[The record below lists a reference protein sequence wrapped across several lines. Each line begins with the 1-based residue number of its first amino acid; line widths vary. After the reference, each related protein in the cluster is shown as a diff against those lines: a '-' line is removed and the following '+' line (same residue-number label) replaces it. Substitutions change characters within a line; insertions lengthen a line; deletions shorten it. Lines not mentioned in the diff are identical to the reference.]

1 MHIQRTY
8 TYYIVRAFW
17 IEVDNKGIQVF
28 VLLVTSEFLSYRL
41 QDGESFHDGCK
52 KKFSG
57 NRGEVGCP
65 TPGLRAIRNQIR
77 AIVLVIPLLFC
88 NSDSMMPWF
97 YNKI

>member
-1 MHIQRTY
+1 MPKLFYNFQSVDVAGRHEVVDFFNCNKGAHIQRTY
-8 TYYIVRAFW
+8 TYIVRAFW

-57 NRGEVGCP
+57 NHGEVGYP
-65 TPGLRAIRNQIR
+65 HL
-77 AIVLVIPLLFC
+77 
-88 NSDSMMPWF
+88 D
-97 YNKI
+97 